1 MIACIYQNEVIGI
14 GYGARMEKTGA
25 ASDWEAGD
33 RVVSSQAKDLTE
45 EAKYGKMK
53 IIKRKESR
61 SYILFI
67 MQTDVPSLIC
77 TKKCEML
84 PIRADLSR

>member
-1 MIACIYQNEVIGI
+1 M

-25 ASDWEAGD
+25 TSDWEAGD
-33 RVVSSQAKDLTE
+33 RDVSLQAKDLTE
-45 EAKYGKMK
+45 EAKYGMMK

-67 MQTDVPSLIC
+67 TQTDIPGLIC